1 MAEHEGH
8 VVRVVFAGEVV
19 EPQRHGL
26 AARLEA
32 AAGVCVLLEPEVLE
46 LALVGGLVELMS
58 QRRRARDRGFEILE
72 RFRRDALVLIEFI
85 KTIAEFSADGFAGHK
100 ASVPGREGITRR

>member
-1 MAEHEGH
+1 
-8 VVRVVFAGEVV
+8 
-19 EPQRHGL
+19 
-26 AARLEA
+26 
-32 AAGVCVLLEPEVLE
+32 
-46 LALVGGLVELMS
+46 MS